1 MKKLLIVFTLG
12 VVFSCFILTP
22 LVYAQAAEDNIS
34 WKEKLAE
41 MRKEIKDKGYT
52 FTVDYN
58 EACQY
63 NLEELCGF
71 KPELGPLSGIEGGN
85 STKQL
90 AAVIFKERSRYIGY
104 YTPVKNQ
111 LSCGSCW
118 AFGMVG
124 AVEGLMK
131 KLMGTNENMSEQWLV
146 DCNPWGWDCDGGFI
160 NFNMF
165 VTEGAPSEA
174 CYPYYGDDYLP
185 CNTSCP
191 HLYFI
196 YDWDW
201 VYAPYV
207 VAPVA
212 DIKQAIM
219 QYGSVAVGV
228 YASYYFQAY
237 SGGVFNHCTSGS
249 TNHCVVLCG
258 WDDSLGT
265 SGAWLLKNSWGT
277 TWGGVDINGNGT
289 IDPDERGFMWI
300 IYNCNRVGESAAY
313 PIPYFGG

>member
-1 MKKLLIVFTLG
+1 
-12 VVFSCFILTP
+12 
-22 LVYAQAAEDNIS
+22 
-34 WKEKLAE
+34 
-41 MRKEIKDKGYT
+41 
-52 FTVDYN
+52 
-58 EACQY
+58 
-63 NLEELCGF
+63 
-71 KPELGPLSGIEGGN
+71 
-85 STKQL
+85 
-90 AAVIFKERSRYIGY
+90 
-104 YTPVKNQ
+104 
-111 LSCGSCW
+111 
-118 AFGMVG
+118 MVG
-124 AVEGLMK
+124 SVEGLMK
-131 KLMGTNENMSEQWLV
+131 KLMGTNEDMSEQWLV

-165 VTEGAPSEA
+165 ITEGAPSEA

-207 VAPVA
+207 VAPVD

-228 YASYYFQAY
+228 YVSSYFQAY
-237 SGGVFNHCTSGS
+237 HSGVFNHCTSGS
-249 TNHCVVLCG
+249 SNHCVVLCG

-265 SGAWLLKNSWGT
+265 SGAWRLKNSWGT
-277 TWGGVDINGNGT
+277 SWG
-289 IDPDERGFMWI
+289 EAGFMWI
-300 IYNCNRVGESAAY
+300 VYNCNRVGDSAAY

>member
-1 MKKLLIVFTLG
+1 MKKLIIVLTLG
-12 VVFSCFILTP
+12 VVFSCFLLTP
-22 LVYAQAAEDNIS
+22 LVYAQAAEDEIS
-34 WKEKLAE
+34 WEERLAQ

-63 NLEELCGF
+63 KLEDLCGF
-71 KPELGPLSGIEGGN
+71 NPELGHLSGIEAGN
-85 STKQL
+85 YTKQL
-90 AAVIFKERSRYIGY
+90 APVIFKQRSRYIGY

-111 LSCGSCW
+111 LNCGSCW
-118 AFGMVG
+118 AFCMVG
-124 AVEGLMK
+124 AVEGIMK

-146 DCNPWGWDCDGGFI
+146 DCNPWGWDCGGGFI
-160 NFNMF
+160 DFGMF
-165 VTEGAPSEA
+165 VTEGAPTGV
-174 CYPYYGDDYLP
+174 CYPYYGDDYKP
-185 CNTSCP
+185 CDTSCP

-196 YDWDW
+196 YNWDW
-201 VYAPYV
+201 VYIPGY
-207 VAPVA
+207 VAPVD